1 MTDKKEQLVKEITQ
15 CLIIKDDEK
24 SYWLN
29 NVDSLPE
36 TIIDI
41 LISEIGARN
50 RIVEGYINVAL
61 RNDKDGSY
69 LNEAKTIL
77 SKTKKMVL
85 DARENE
91 TKVDEEA
98 ILDDL
103 NFI

>member
-1 MTDKKEQLVKEITQ
+1 MTDKKVQLVKEITQ

-50 RIVEGYINVAL
+50 RIVEGYVNIAL
-61 RNDKDGSY
+61 KNDRDGTY
-69 LNEAKTIL
+69 LNEAKAIL
-77 SKTKKMVL
+77 NKTKKIVL
-85 DARENE
+85 EAKENE

-98 ILDDL
+98 ILNDL
-103 NFI
+103 NFV